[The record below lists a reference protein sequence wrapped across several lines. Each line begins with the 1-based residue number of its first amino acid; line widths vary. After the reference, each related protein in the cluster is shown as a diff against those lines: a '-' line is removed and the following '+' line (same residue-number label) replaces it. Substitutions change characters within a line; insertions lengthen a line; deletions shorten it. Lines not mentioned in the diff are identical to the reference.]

1 MRHRSLQSGTQFRPG
16 LSFGESV
23 PPLSEGNDQ
32 KRRAP
37 VNCSTIRTGGLEPI
51 NARTSRLGQLMIPLT
66 CLAQAHLVNPKTGK
80 LGSGD
85 EWMRGVLRVYTMRA
99 EVMRSP
105 WPLSAFFEVRGRGR
119 KSQVS
124 PGRRPHSIRRAA
136 HGRSITQT
144 SATDNHEL
152 RTGAGF
158 RCC

>member
-1 MRHRSLQSGTQFRPG
+1 MT
-16 LSFGESV
+16 
-23 PPLSEGNDQ
+23 
-32 KRRAP
+32 
-37 VNCSTIRTGGLEPI
+37 
-51 NARTSRLGQLMIPLT
+51 PLT

-124 PGRRPHSIRRAA
+124 PGRRPIQFDAR
-136 HGRSITQT
+136 
-144 SATDNHEL
+144 
-152 RTGAGF
+152 RTGARSLRLPQRIITSFVQAQDFAAVEALIPDLKRCAEGF
-158 RCC
+158 ERPQVSTTDGLGRCRKPPIVRRGCLVRFARNSSAGAL